1 MKRMNNVIKISLIL
15 FFLTSVVGLKAQ
27 ELYRNPDVPQHERI
41 MDLLSHLTIEE
52 KISLLRATSPGISR
66 LEIPKYYHGNE
77 ALHGVVRP
85 GRFTVFPQAIGL
97 SAMWNPDLHYQV
109 ATAISDE
116 ARARWNELEYGK
128 LQTARFTDLLTF
140 WSPTVNMSR
149 DPRWG
154 RTPET
159 YGEDPYL
166 AGVLGTAFVKG
177 LQGNDSHYLKIVSTP
192 KHFAANNE
200 EHNRFVCNPQ
210 ISERQLR
217 EYYLPAF
224 EMCVKE
230 GKAASIMSA
239 YNAIN
244 DVPCTA
250 NPWLLTKVLR
260 NDWGFNGYVV
270 SDCGGPSLLVSA
282 MKYVKTKEA
291 AATLSIK
298 AGLDL
303 ECGDDVYMQPLLNAY
318 NQYMVSEADI
328 DTAAYRVLR
337 ARMQLGFFDDPSL
350 NPYSRIPVAVIGS
363 EKHKELALESARQSI
378 VLLKNSKNTLPIDSK
393 KIKSIAVVGI
403 NAANSEF
410 GDYSGAPVNEP
421 VSVLQ
426 GIRNRAGQHIKI
438 IHASWKSAKD
448 GMELIQGDNFPEG
461 LKAEYFN
468 NMELKGEPVVRT
480 EEWINFEP
488 ANQAPDPF
496 LPASPLSI
504 RWTGKLR
511 PTVSG
516 NYTFSFSYDDGCRL
530 SLDGKVLI
538 DKWRSGGISID
549 TVNIY
554 LEAGKDYNLKAEYYD
569 DRDYAL
575 ARLQWRVPE
584 IEKKERIDLYGE
596 AGNAART
603 CDMVVA
609 VLGINKTIERE
620 GKDRS
625 DIFLPE
631 DQREFIKEIYKIN
644 PNTVVVLVAGSSLA
658 INWMQDHIPAIVN
671 AWYPGEQGGTA
682 VAEVLFGDYNPA
694 GRLPLTYYSSLD
706 ELPPFDDYDITK
718 GRTYQYFTGKP
729 LYPFGYGLS
738 YTTFKYGKPAIKDLG
753 NEWLVSFDVK
763 NSGRYDGDEVSQVYV
778 KLPDVGIVTPN
789 KELKGFARNTIR
801 KGETKR
807 IEVMIRKDLLR
818 YWDETKNEFVTP
830 EGTYQLMI
838 GSSSEDIRLNMNF
851 RNSGL

>member
-1 MKRMNNVIKISLIL
+1 M
-15 FFLTSVVGLKAQ
+15 FLLGFGLSFVHAQ
-27 ELYRNPDVPQHERI
+27 EKMLFRDENLSVHERVT
-41 MDLLSHLTIEE
+41 DLLSRLTIEE
-52 KISLLRATSPGISR
+52 KISLLYASSPGIPR

-97 SAMWNPDLHYQV
+97 ASMWNSDLHYQV

-116 ARARWNELEYGK
+116 ARARWNELEYGR

-166 AGVLGTAFVKG
+166 TGVLGTAFVKG
-177 LQGNDSHYLKIVSTP
+177 LQGDDNRYLKIVATP

-217 EYYLPAF
+217 EYYFPAF
-224 EMCVKE
+224 EMCVKD
-230 GKAASIMSA
+230 GKATSIMSA

-260 NDWGFNGYVV
+260 HDWGFDGYVV

-303 ECGDDVYMQPLLNAY
+303 ECGDDVYMEPLLNAY
-318 NQYMVSEADI
+318 NQYMVSQADI

-337 ARMQLGFFDDPSL
+337 ARMQLGFFDDPAH
-350 NPYSRIPVAVIGS
+350 NPYSKIPVSVIGS
-363 EKHKELALESARQSI
+363 EEHKELALEAARQSI
-378 VLLKNSKNTLPIDSK
+378 VLLKNSKNTLPINTK
-393 KIKSIAVVGI
+393 KVKSIAVVGI
-403 NAANSEF
+403 NSANSEF
-410 GDYSGAPVNEP
+410 GDYSGTPANEP
-421 VSVLQ
+421 VSILQ
-426 GIRNRAGQHIKI
+426 GIRHLAGDDIKI
-438 IHASWKSAKD
+438 VHAPWKSAKD

-461 LKAEYFN
+461 LKAEYFD
-468 NMELKGEPVVRT
+468 NMRLRGEPVVRT

-511 PTVSG
+511 PSVSG
-516 NYTFSFSYDDGCRL
+516 NYTFSFSYDDGVRL
-530 SLDGKVLI
+530 SLDGKMLI
-538 DKWRSGGISID
+538 DKWRGAGISID
-549 TVNIY
+549 TAGIY
-554 LEAGKDYNLKAEYYD
+554 LEAGKDYGLKAEYYD

-584 IEKKERIDLYGE
+584 IEKKERIELYGE
-596 AGNAART
+596 AGKAARE
-603 CDMVVA
+603 CDMVIA

-625 DIFLPE
+625 DIFLPD
-631 DQREFIKEIYKIN
+631 DQREFIEEIYKIN
-644 PNTVVVLVAGSSLA
+644 PNTVVVLVAGSSLS
-658 INWMQDHIPAIVN
+658 INWIQDHIPAIVN

-682 VAEVLFGDYNPA
+682 VAEVLFGRYNPG
-694 GRLPLTYYSSLD
+694 GRLPLTYYNSLE

-738 YTTFKYGKPAIKDLG
+738 YTIFKYEKPEIKDLG
-753 NEWLVSFDVK
+753 EELLISFGVR

-778 KLPDVGIVTPN
+778 KLPDVGVVTPN

-801 KGETKR
+801 KGENKR
-807 IEVMIRKDLLR
+807 VEIKIRKDLLR
-818 YWDETKNEFVTP
+818 YWDETKSSFVTP
-830 EGTYQLMI
+830 AGSYKFMI
-838 GSSSEDIRLNMNF
+838 GSSSEDIHLTKEF
-851 RNSGL
+851 VL

>member
-1 MKRMNNVIKISLIL
+1 MNIMNRKLL
-15 FFLTSVVGLKAQ
+15 FFVFLLGFGVSFVYAQ
-27 ELYRNPDVPQHERI
+27 EKMLFRDENSPVHERVT
-41 MDLLSHLTIEE
+41 DLLSRLTIEE
-52 KISLLRATSPGISR
+52 KISLLYATSPGIPR
-66 LEIPKYYHGNE
+66 LGIPKYYHGNE

-97 SAMWNPDLHYQV
+97 ASMWNPDLHHQV

-116 ARARWNELEYGK
+116 ARARWNELDQGR

-140 WSPTVNMSR
+140 WSPTINMAR

-166 AGVLGTAFVKG
+166 AGILGAAFVKG
-177 LQGNDSHYLKIVSTP
+177 LQGDDERYLKIVATP

-200 EHNRFVCNPQ
+200 EHNRFTANPR

-217 EYYLPAF
+217 EYYLPSF
-224 EMCVKE
+224 EMSVKD
-230 GKAASIMSA
+230 GKATSIMSA

-260 NDWGFNGYVV
+260 HDWGFNGYVV

-303 ECGDDVYMQPLLNAY
+303 ECGDDVYMEPLLKAY
-318 NQYMVSEADI
+318 KQHMVSRADI

-337 ARMQLGFFDDPSL
+337 ARTQLGLFDDPAR
-350 NPYSRIPVAVIGS
+350 NPYSKIPVSVIGS
-363 EKHKELALESARQSI
+363 EEHKELALEAARQSI
-378 VLLKNSKNTLPIDSK
+378 VLLKNSKNTLPINTK
-393 KIKSIAVVGI
+393 KVKSIAVVGI

-410 GDYSGAPVNEP
+410 GDYSGTPANEP
-421 VSVLQ
+421 VSILQ
-426 GIRNRAGQHIKI
+426 GIRNLAGDDIKI
-438 IHASWKSAKD
+438 VHAPWKSAKD
-448 GMELIQGDNFPEG
+448 GMELIQGDHFPEG
-461 LKAEYFN
+461 LKAEYFD
-468 NMELKGEPVVRT
+468 NMRLEGEPVIRE

-511 PTVSG
+511 PLVSG
-516 NYTFSFSYDDGCRL
+516 NYTFSFSYDDGARL
-530 SLDGKVLI
+530 ILDGETLI
-538 DKWRSGGISID
+538 DKWRGAGISID
-549 TVNIY
+549 TASVY
-554 LEAGKDYNLKAEYYD
+554 LEAGKDYELKTEYYD

-584 IEKKERIDLYGE
+584 IEKKERIELYGE
-596 AGNAART
+596 AGKVARES
-603 CDMVVA
+603 DMVIA

-631 DQREFIKEIYKIN
+631 DQREFIEEIYKIN

-682 VAEVLFGDYNPA
+682 VAEVLFGRYNPG
-694 GRLPLTYYSSLD
+694 GRLPLTYYNSLE

-738 YTTFKYGKPAIKDLG
+738 YTTFKYGRPEIKDLG
-753 NEWLVSFDVK
+753 EELLVSFDVK
-763 NSGRYDGDEVSQVYV
+763 NSGRHDGDEVSQVYV
-778 KLPDVGIVTPN
+778 KLPDVGVITPN

-801 KGETKR
+801 KGENKR
-807 IEVMIRKDLLR
+807 VEIKIRKDLLR
-818 YWDETKNEFVTP
+818 YWDETEGNFVTP
-830 EGTYQLMI
+830 AGSYKFMI
-838 GSSSEDIRLNMNF
+838 GSSSEDIHLTKEF
-851 RNSGL
+851 VL